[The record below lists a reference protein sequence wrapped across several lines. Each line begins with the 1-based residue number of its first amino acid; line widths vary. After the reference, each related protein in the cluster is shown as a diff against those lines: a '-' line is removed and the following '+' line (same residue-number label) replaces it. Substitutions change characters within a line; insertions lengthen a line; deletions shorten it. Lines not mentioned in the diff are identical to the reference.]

1 MLTLTFGLAIAAV
14 LLLVVPRGKWPA
26 VACLF
31 LLLLLSPVFFSAV
44 LVIGGAVYYFV
55 KVRKTYQAVPKAL
68 PSPPTEDT
76 TGRTA
81 PPRS

>member
-31 LLLLLSPVFFSAV
+31 LLLLLSPLFFTAV

-55 KVRKTYQAVPKAL
+55 KVRTHQPIQRAL
-68 PSPPTEDT
+68 PSPPTEDKT
-76 TGRTA
+76 DRAAT
-81 PPRS
+81 S

>member
-1 MLTLTFGLAIAAV
+1 MLTLTFGLAVVAA

-31 LLLLLSPVFFSAV
+31 LLLLLSPLFFSAV

-55 KVRKTYQAVPKAL
+55 KVRKTNQAIPRAL
-68 PSPPTEDT
+68 PSPPTEDKKDRAAT
-76 TGRTA
+76 
-81 PPRS
+81 S